1 MTTAG
6 LTAPGSTGWFVA
18 HELRLAWRDWMSMMT
33 AGNRRRE
40 VIALVAVGA
49 FVAGLHL
56 LAYFL
61 LRDVLAGGVKPEPG
75 TFVLITG
82 MVLLGFSLMLSQ
94 AIESVT
100 RAFYSRSDL
109 DLILSSPAPSRRLF
123 TVRITAI
130 VLTTAA
136 LAVMM
141 TFPFA
146 VVAFWL
152 DGARWL
158 AVFPVII
165 ALAAFATALAVLITI
180 TLFKAIGARRTRLI
194 AQIVAAVVGATFL
207 IGTQVAAILAF
218 GEMSRIALFS
228 STDVIASAPHV
239 HSWLWVPARAVMGDP
254 IALMVLVA
262 VCAAAF
268 AAVVAV
274 SAGRFGT
281 YVLLAASV
289 AEAGQTGPAKV
300 TGLKCST
307 PQSALRAKEFRLLK
321 RDPWLVSQSLM
332 QILYLIPPAVLLWQ
346 NFGDKTGA
354 LAILAPVLVMAVGQL
369 AGGLAWLAISGEDA
383 PDLVATAPIHT
394 RTVTI
399 AKIQSVMI
407 VIAACAAP
415 LVVAMAFSDLW
426 VALVTAVAVLVSATA
441 SLMIQL
447 WFRVTASRRMFR
459 RRQTAS
465 RTSTIAEAFSSIS
478 WAGTAALA
486 AAGSWFA
493 ILFGAIALAVL
504 AIAWALSPKS

>member
-1 MTTAG
+1 VSAG
-6 LTAPGSTGWFVA
+6 GFATPGSTGWFVA
-18 HELRLAWRDWMSMMT
+18 HELRLSWRDWMSMMT

-40 VIALVAVGA
+40 AVALVAVGA
-49 FVAGLHL
+49 FVAGLHA

-61 LRDVLAGGVKPEPG
+61 LRDVLAAGVASDIA
-75 TFVLITG
+75 TFVLLTG
-82 MVLLGFSLMLSQ
+82 MMLLGFSLMLSQ

-123 TVRITAI
+123 TVRIAAI

-136 LAVMM
+136 LATMM
-141 TFPFA
+141 SFPF
-146 VVAFWL
+146 VMVATWL

-158 AVFPVII
+158 AVFPVIL
-165 ALAAFATALAVLITI
+165 ALAAFATALAVVITI
-180 TLFKAIGARRTRLI
+180 ALFKTIGARRTRLI

-228 STDVIASAPHV
+228 SADVIAAAPDA
-239 HSWLWVPARAVMGDP
+239 SSFIWIPARALMGEVAAL
-254 IALMVLVA
+254 IALVA
-262 VCAAAF
+262 VCAVVF
-268 AAVVAV
+268 AAVVFAA
-274 SAGRFGT
+274 AGRFGT
-281 YVLLAASV
+281 YVLLAASI
-289 AEAGQTGPAKV
+289 AEAARVSDRPTHLACKSPE
-300 TGLKCST
+300 
-307 PQSALRAKEFRLLK
+307 SALRAKEFRLLQ

-383 PDLVATAPIHT
+383 PDLVATAPIQP
-394 RTVTI
+394 RTVTV
-399 AKIQSVMI
+399 AKVQSVML
-407 VIAACAAP
+407 VVAACAAP
-415 LVVAMAFSDLW
+415 FVIAMAFSDLW
-426 VALVTAVAVLVSATA
+426 VAGVTAIAVLVSATA
-441 SLMIQL
+441 SLLIQL

-493 ILFGAIALAVL
+493 LLFAALALAVL
-504 AIAWALSPKS
+504 AIAWTLSPKS